1 MPVESQDHVH
11 RLIRSMTRQEKRYFK
26 LYASRH
32 VVGGKNT
39 SLMLFDAIV
48 GMESYH
54 EEELHERFVG
64 EAFLKRFTVTKHRL
78 YDIVLAS
85 LEAFH
90 ADSSVDARLNRQLH
104 RVEILYQRGLYLDA
118 EKILRN
124 VRFLGEQHGRTHVL
138 VHVAE
143 WERRLMER
151 MNYEGV
157 RDADLRALADRG
169 TGLLSDLE
177 RMERLWQLKSRSFML
192 LYREGKSR
200 SEKSEV
206 ALRALLDDPLLKKEA
221 AAASPKARF
230 LRHHILSAVAFSLN
244 DMPLCEKHLDE
255 NDRLLQRE
263 EAHFQDEPNLVLSVL
278 SNLAYVRLRMG
289 RYAEALEG
297 LRRFKRIPAMLP
309 EVPSPDLE
317 MKVFAMGASL
327 ELTLLC
333 RLGDF
338 DKAMEK
344 LPAMEAGLKR
354 FDTHLSVIRKAGLR
368 FQAAWACFGAGHYD
382 AAAHWC
388 RDLLNERG
396 IEPHEEMH
404 AMGRL
409 LELLILLESGKTD
422 LLNYAVRNV
431 ERFLRSHRRQ
441 FRFERALLTYV
452 KARLRTK
459 EPVRIQAAHAAL
471 IATLSALETDPRE
484 QAVFDHL
491 DPLCYAMAK
500 QSGLSMSAVAQG
512 RAEMP
517 RATTRPTST
526 GRRAA

>member
-1 MPVESQDHVH
+1 MPTDAHDHVH

-39 SLMLFDAIV
+39 SLVLFDVIA
-48 GMESYH
+48 GMETYD
-54 EEELHERFVG
+54 ERVLHERFAG
-64 EAFLKRFTVTKHRL
+64 EAFLRRFTVTKHRL
-78 YDIVLAS
+78 YDTILAS

-90 ADSSVDARLNRQLH
+90 ADSSVDARLHRQLH
-104 RVEILYQRGLYLDA
+104 RVEILYQRGLYTDA
-118 EKILRN
+118 EKVLRN
-124 VRFLGEQHGRTHVL
+124 ARLLGEQHGKTHVL

-157 RDADLRALADRG
+157 REKDLRELAGRG
-169 TGLLSDLE
+169 TGLLRDLE
-177 RMERLWQLKSRSFML
+177 RMEKLWQLKSRSFML

-200 SEKSEV
+200 SERSET
-206 ALRALLDDPLLKKEA
+206 ALRTLLNDPILKEESD
-221 AAASPKARF
+221 AASPKARF

-244 DMPLCEKHLDE
+244 DMPLCETHLDH
-255 NDRLLQRE
+255 NDRLLRQE
-263 EAHFQDEPNLVLSVL
+263 ETHFQDEPNLVLSVL
-278 SNLAYVRLRMG
+278 SNLAYVRLRLG
-289 RYAEALEG
+289 RYTEALDG
-297 LRRFKRIPAMLP
+297 LKRFKRIPAMLP

-327 ELTLLC
+327 ELALLC

-338 DKAMEK
+338 EKAMDK
-344 LPAMEAGLKR
+344 LPAIEAGLKR
-354 FDTHLSVIRKAGLR
+354 FDAHLSVIRKAGLR
-368 FQAAWACFGAGHYD
+368 FQAAWACFGAGHHD

-459 EPVRIQAAHAAL
+459 EPGRMLAAHTAL
-471 IATLSALETDPRE
+471 VDTMSALETDRKE

-491 DPLCYAMAK
+491 DPLCYAIAK
-500 QSGLSMSAVAQG
+500 QTGRPMGAVALE
-512 RAEMP
+512 RAERARSVP
-517 RATTRPTST
+517 RQTSS
-526 GRRAA
+526 GRKAA

>member
-1 MPVESQDHVH
+1 MPTDVHDHVH

-39 SLMLFDAIV
+39 GLVLFDAIA
-48 GMESYH
+48 GMETYD
-54 EEELHERFVG
+54 EREIHRHFAG

-78 YDIVLAS
+78 YDTILAS

-104 RVEILYQRGLYLDA
+104 RVEILYQRGLYGDA
-118 EKILRN
+118 EKLLRN
-124 VRFLGEQHGRTHVL
+124 ARLLGEQHGKTHVL

-157 RDADLRALADRG
+157 RENDLRELAGRG
-169 TGLLSDLE
+169 TGLLRDLE
-177 RMERLWQLKSRSFML
+177 RMEKLWQLKSRSFML

-200 SEKSEV
+200 SERSET
-206 ALRALLDDPLLKKEA
+206 ALRALLDDPILKEEGDD
-221 AAASPKARF
+221 ASPKARF
-230 LRHHILSAVAFSLN
+230 LRHHILSAVSFSLN
-244 DMPLCEKHLDE
+244 DMPRCEKHLDQ
-255 NDRLLQRE
+255 NDRLLQQE
-263 EAHFQDEPNLVLSVL
+263 EAHFQDEPNLVLAVL
-278 SNLAYVRLRMG
+278 SNLAYVRLRLG
-289 RYAEALEG
+289 RYAEALDG
-297 LRRFKRIPAMLP
+297 LKRFKRIPAMLP

-317 MKVFAMGASL
+317 VKVFAMGASL
-327 ELTLLC
+327 ELALLC

-338 DKAMEK
+338 QKAMEK
-344 LPAMEAGLKR
+344 LPALEAGLKAN
-354 FDTHLSVIRKAGLR
+354 DAHLSVIRKAGIR
-368 FQAAWACFGAGHYD
+368 FQAAWACFGAGHYE

-396 IEPHEEMH
+396 IELHQEMH
-404 AMGRL
+404 AMARL
-409 LELLILLESGKTD
+409 MELLILLESGKTD

-441 FRFERALLTYV
+441 FRFERALLAYV

-459 EPVRIQAAHAAL
+459 EPARLQAAHTSL
-471 IATLSALETDPRE
+471 LATMSTLEADPKE

-491 DPLCYAMAK
+491 DPVCYAMAK
-500 QSGLSMSAVAQG
+500 QTGRPMSAIAQE
-512 RAEMP
+512 RAEQVRVLP
-517 RATTRPTST
+517 KPTST
-526 GRRAA
+526 GRKAA

>member
-1 MPVESQDHVH
+1 
-11 RLIRSMTRQEKRYFK
+11 MTRQEKRYFK

-39 SLMLFDAIV
+39 GLVLFDAIA
-48 GMESYH
+48 GMDPYDEQA
-54 EEELHERFVG
+54 LRKRFEG
-64 EAFLKRFTVTKHRL
+64 EAFLTRFTVTKHRL
-78 YDIVLAS
+78 YDTILAS

-90 ADSSVDARLNRQLH
+90 ADSSVDSRLNRQLH
-104 RVEILYQRGLYLDA
+104 RVEILYQRGLYTDA
-118 EKILRN
+118 EKLLRN
-124 VRFLGEQHGRTHVL
+124 ARSLGEQHGKTHVL
-138 VHVAE
+138 IHVAE

-157 RDADLRALADRG
+157 SDGDLRALADRG
-169 TGLLSDLE
+169 TGLLCELE

-200 SEKSEV
+200 SERSET
-206 ALRALLDDPLLKKEA
+206 ALRALLDDPILKDDSDD
-221 AAASPKARF
+221 ASPKARF

-244 DMPLCEKHLDE
+244 DMPLCERHLDQNE
-255 NDRLLQRE
+255 RLLQLE
-263 EAHFQDEPNLVLSVL
+263 VTHFQDEPNLALSVL
-278 SNLAYVRLRMG
+278 SNLAYVRLRLG

-297 LRRFKRIPAMLP
+297 LKRFKRIPAMLP

-327 ELTLLC
+327 ELALLC

-338 DKAMEK
+338 AKAMEK
-344 LPAMEAGLKR
+344 LPVMEAGLER
-354 FDTHLSVIRKAGLR
+354 FDAQLSVIRKAGIR

-382 AAAHWC
+382 AASHWC
-388 RDLLNERG
+388 QALLNERG

-409 LELLILLESGKTD
+409 MELLILLESGRTD
-422 LLNYAVRNV
+422 LLSYAVRNV
-431 ERFLRSHRRQ
+431 ERFLRSHSRQ
-441 FRFERALLTYV
+441 FRFERALLAYV

-459 EPVRIQAAHAAL
+459 EPTRIQAAHAAL
-471 IATLSALETDPRE
+471 VDSMSALEADPRE

-491 DPLCYAMAK
+491 DPLCYALAK
-500 QSGLSMSAVAQG
+500 QSGRSMGAVAQE
-512 RAEMP
+512 RAERP
-517 RATTRPTST
+517 RAVPKPTSN
-526 GRRAA
+526 GRKAA